1 MQEQTRHRS
10 DAHGHVVGESVISEG
25 FSPAIGR
32 RDVDDQRVAAYGNR
46 AECHAVDGT
55 QKDEY
60 GQQACQDITG
70 KNGCKQQIGHDV
82 DGFAGKSV
90 VQISHEGA
98 RTQGRYGVATQD
110 GTDGRLSARESFF
123 QIERQNRNKQ
133 PKSEIKQEI
142 GCKYTNEAACD

>member
-1 MQEQTRHRS
+1 MQEQARHRS

-46 AECHAVDGT
+46 AECHAVDGYAKRMNT
-55 QKDEY
+55 
-60 GQQACQDITG
+60 ASRLVRDITG

-90 VQISHEGA
+90 VQISHEGRVHKA
-98 RTQGRYGVATQD
+98 DTV
-110 GTDGRLSARESFF
+110 
-123 QIERQNRNKQ
+123 
-133 PKSEIKQEI
+133 
-142 GCKYTNEAACD
+142 